1 MANSTDNVP
10 VTVDDL
16 GVTGACTAL
25 MREALKPTLM
35 QTLEVCVLF
44 VFILHGVK
52 KMGIY
57 KNKLIVYVK
66 TNQMFTDKNMQR

>member
-1 MANSTDNVP
+1 MISKEIIFRIGRMVVANSKDNIP

-35 QTLEVCVLF
+35 QTLEVSA
-44 VFILHGVK
+44 
-52 KMGIY
+52 
-57 KNKLIVYVK
+57 NRSR
-66 TNQMFTDKNMQR
+66 N